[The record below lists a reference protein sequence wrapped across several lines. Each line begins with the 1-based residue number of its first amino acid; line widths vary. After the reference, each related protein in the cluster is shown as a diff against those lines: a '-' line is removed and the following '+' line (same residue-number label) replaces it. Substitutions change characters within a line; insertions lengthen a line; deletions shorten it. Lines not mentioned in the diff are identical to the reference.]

1 MRSRFLALTLIW
13 GASFLFIKVAVQ
25 SLAPIQVAF
34 ARMLFGSL
42 ALLAFIAARRDRLPR
57 DARLW
62 ARLAFAAALLNVVP
76 FTLFAYAQ
84 RHVPSALASIGN
96 ATTPLWTG
104 LFALFLL
111 PDERPTVRRALGLV
125 IGFCGVMVVL
135 GAWRGLAAGP
145 DLTGM
150 LLILVAAACYG
161 LGGVYLRLRLS
172 STEYSGLALS
182 AAQLL
187 VGTVELALIVPFL
200 SKMPVSVP
208 PRAIVAVMTLGA
220 FGTGIAYVLH
230 YGLVRAS
237 SATVASTVTYFI
249 PIVATL
255 LGVLLLGERLRWNA
269 PAGAVVIIAGALLAR
284 SASGSASVARTR
296 RPVAADETKSAVG
309 SE

>member
-111 PDERPTVRRALGLV
+111 PDERDGVRSPRPPC
-125 IGFCGVMVVL
+125 GFPPAARHLERERPAERKRDVGATDRPRFPVVFLLRTTGADLQTACGQAES
-135 GAWRGLAAGP
+135 GNHYASDKAEP
-145 DLTGM
+145 DKQRRRNPHPQRTHP
-150 LLILVAAACYG
+150 VH
-161 LGGVYLRLRLS
+161 R
-172 STEYSGLALS
+172 SG
-182 AAQLL
+182 
-187 VGTVELALIVPFL
+187 I
-200 SKMPVSVP
+200 
-208 PRAIVAVMTLGA
+208 
-220 FGTGIAYVLH
+220 
-230 YGLVRAS
+230 
-237 SATVASTVTYFI
+237 
-249 PIVATL
+249 
-255 LGVLLLGERLRWNA
+255 
-269 PAGAVVIIAGALLAR
+269 
-284 SASGSASVARTR
+284 
-296 RPVAADETKSAVG
+296 
-309 SE
+309 